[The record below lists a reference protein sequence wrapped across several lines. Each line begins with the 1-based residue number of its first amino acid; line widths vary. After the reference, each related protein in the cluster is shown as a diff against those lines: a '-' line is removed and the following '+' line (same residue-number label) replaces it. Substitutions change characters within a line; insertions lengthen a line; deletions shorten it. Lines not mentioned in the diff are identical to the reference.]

1 MKLRSIL
8 PFGLVVLAVLAAPGL
23 ARAESVG
30 TVTITGYGGPDRVYT
45 RDNTTTLYDTVGSAN
60 SDPDIFISIF
70 PNTPSFERWD
80 VYLIPNGPIVPGTYS
95 ATGGFETRPGLVV
108 QHFGGDIGFSCT
120 GGTFTISSIDTTSPW
135 GLAFDVSWS
144 TNCYPGPG
152 SGHAVFR
159 AVVPP
164 DTTPP
169 TLQLPPGD
177 WVVATTTGNGTNVD
191 YTVTATDDRDPN
203 PQVTCTPPSG
213 SFFPLGL
220 SHVTCTATDNAGN
233 TSAPR
238 YLTVLVLEPDTTP
251 PQFYWI
257 PSFDVPATSPA
268 GAHVDV
274 YVLASDD
281 RGYAAVACAD
291 RQTGATIGW
300 NVAHDFPIGD
310 TTVDC
315 TATDEAGNSTKGSFT
330 VHVQGASEQLSRLRT
345 TIDGYGLTATLGQ
358 SLQAHVATEKR
369 LVDAGKPA
377 QACHAVDNFLAFV
390 HEHDGV
396 DIVGWQA
403 YAMTLAAQQIE
414 QVIGC

>member
-1 MKLRSIL
+1 L
-8 PFGLVVLAVLAAPGL
+8 
-23 ARAESVG
+23 
-30 TVTITGYGGPDRVYT
+30 
-45 RDNTTTLYDTVGSAN
+45 
-60 SDPDIFISIF
+60 
-70 PNTPSFERWD
+70 
-80 VYLIPNGPIVPGTYS
+80 
-95 ATGGFETRPGLVV
+95 
-108 QHFGGDIGFSCT
+108 
-120 GGTFTISSIDTTSPW
+120 
-135 GLAFDVSWS
+135 
-144 TNCYPGPG
+144 
-152 SGHAVFR
+152 FR

-191 YTVTATDDRDPN
+191 YTVTAADDRDPN

-220 SHVTCTATDNAGN
+220 SQVTCTATDNAGN

-238 YLTVLVLEPDTTP
+238 YLTVLVLAPDTTP

-315 TATDEAGNSTKGSFT
+315 TATDAAGNSTKGSFT

-358 SLQAHVATEKR
+358 SLQAHVATAKR
-369 LVDAGKPA
+369 FVDAGKPD

-390 HEHDGV
+390 HQHDGV
-396 DIVGWQA
+396 EIDGWQA
-403 YAMTLAAQQIE
+403 YGMTLAARQIE